1 MGLQMVRLW
10 QDESEPS
17 TPGTSIA
24 SRTSGDST
32 DISSLVFHSKQAPS
46 KLTAKSRLK
55 AKNNIM
61 SIKATNLK
69 NTSNKIK
76 E

>member
-1 MGLQMVRLW
+1 MGLQTVGLW
-10 QDESEPS
+10 QDESELS

-32 DISSLVFHSKQAPS
+32 DISSLVFRSKQAPS

-55 AKNNIM
+55 ALLKQSGKEKSLKFFERIM
-61 SIKATNLK
+61 
-69 NTSNKIK
+69 
-76 E
+76 